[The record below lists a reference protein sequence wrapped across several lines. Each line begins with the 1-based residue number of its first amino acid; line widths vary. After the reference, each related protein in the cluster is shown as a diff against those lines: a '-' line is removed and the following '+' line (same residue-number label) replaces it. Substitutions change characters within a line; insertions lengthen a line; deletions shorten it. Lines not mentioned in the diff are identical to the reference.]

1 MRQIIEVIKRAKKRK
16 SSSGTSSGTSSESI
30 QVRTIDENGN
40 AILFALKPT
49 TPLQHL
55 MQAYC
60 NRQGMDMKNLRFMYD
75 GKRIEG
81 AQTPADLDMEDGDT
95 IDVEVVL

>member
-1 MRQIIEVIKRAKKRK
+1 M
-16 SSSGTSSGTSSESI
+16 
-30 QVRTIDENGN
+30 DENG
-40 AILFALKPT
+40 IEIYFSLKPT
-49 TPLQHL
+49 TPLQKL
-55 MQAYC
+55 MQVYC

-95 IDVEVVL
+95 IDVQVVL

>member
-1 MRQIIEVIKRAKKRK
+1 M
-16 SSSGTSSGTSSESI
+16 
-30 QVRTIDENGN
+30 VRTIDENGSE
-40 AILFALKPT
+40 ISFSLKPT
-49 TPLQHL
+49 TPLGNL

-81 AQTPADLDMEDGDT
+81 AQTPADIDMEDGDT
-95 IDVEVVL
+95 IDVQVVL